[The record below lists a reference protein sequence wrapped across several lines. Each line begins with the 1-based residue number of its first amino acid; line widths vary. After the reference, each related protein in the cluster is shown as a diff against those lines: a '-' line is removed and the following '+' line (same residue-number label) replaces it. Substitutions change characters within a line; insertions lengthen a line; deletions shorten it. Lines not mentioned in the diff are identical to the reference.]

1 MARKS
6 KNSIEMTLGHNGR
19 DWVLSNENLVVSAN
33 SLDELDRKLEKALH
47 HKWMDQ
53 QPLEVHMMSNNDEM
67 IPEWMKP
74 YMDHY
79 FNRILELPLRY

>member
-1 MARKS
+1 MVKQS
-6 KNSIEMTLGHNGR
+6 KNCVEMILGYDGCN
-19 DWVLSNENLVVSAN
+19 WVLSNQDLVVSAN
-33 SLDELDRKLEKALH
+33 SLDELDKKLEEILSD
-47 HKWMDQ
+47 KWQKDR
-53 QPLEVHMMSNNDEM
+53 PLEVHMMSNNDDM

>member
-1 MARKS
+1 MAKQSR
-6 KNSIEMTLGHNGR
+6 NCVEMTLGHDGCN
-19 DWVLSNENLVVSAN
+19 WVLSNQNLVVSAN
-33 SLDELDRKLEKALH
+33 SLDELDRKLEEALSD
-47 HKWMDQ
+47 KWQKDQ
-53 QPLEVHMMSNNDEM
+53 PFEVHMMSNNDEM